1 MRARAANV
9 EPRRFHV
16 LTPSHL
22 DSGLVQRLPI
32 TTDVDDRKR
41 RGRATA
47 ETAETAGRTET
58 AGKMHTLSG
67 TTPAPTRHDKTRHDT
82 TPRPAPTAVRRE
94 GSYIR
99 LTKLLPQKRQRR
111 TAPRS
116 ASTTQLCA
124 AGGSHAGR
132 SAADGCPG
140 GRNALRVHPTHV
152 RTIGVARM
160 NDVMEQRAARRM
172 HAGPTGERSMG
183 ERRGAIAHASGR
195 GVMLCGSATR
205 NACR

>member
-1 MRARAANV
+1 M
-9 EPRRFHV
+9 
-16 LTPSHL
+16 
-22 DSGLVQRLPI
+22 
-32 TTDVDDRKR
+32 
-41 RGRATA
+41 
-47 ETAETAGRTET
+47 AETAGRTET
-58 AGKMHTLSG
+58 AGKRHTLPG
-67 TTPAPTRHDKTRHDT
+67 TTSAPTRQTRHDT
-82 TPRPAPTAVRRE
+82 AAPTAVRR
-94 GSYIR
+94 GGGYIR

-152 RTIGVARM
+152 RTMGVARM
-160 NDVMEQRAARRM
+160 NDVMEQRAARRA
-172 HAGPTGERSMG
+172 HVEPVRSMG

-205 NACR
+205 NGCR